1 MKQEKIINIRLV
13 LHTIGSLLFF
23 EAAFMLIAAA
33 VSYIYGEPDFHSL
46 LLSFGITLGVAL
58 LFYFSKKEEHQQ
70 YLKKR
75 EGYLIVALIWIV
87 FSVFGSLPFF
97 MSGYIPRYTDAFFE
111 TMSGFTTTG
120 ATILNDVEILP
131 HGLLFWRSIIQWLG
145 GMGII
150 VLFLAI
156 LPVFGIGG
164 MQLYVAEF
172 PGPIKD
178 KLRPRVAQTAKFLW
192 GIYTIL
198 TLIEAILLTIGGMS
212 FFDAVCHSFTTV
224 ATGGYST
231 KNASIAYWNSPFIEY
246 TVIFFMM
253 IAGINY
259 AIIYAA
265 LKGNFKKLYQN
276 EELKFYLLFGFGF
289 SLITVIGLLF
299 TQNLGAE
306 ASIRTG
312 TFQVFSL
319 MTGTG
324 YSTANYMNWI
334 PFLWS
339 FMFFIMIIGGCAGSA
354 AGGLKTVRV
363 ALLLKNSY
371 HEFKRLLHPN
381 AVIPVKFNQRVVPA
395 QIITNVL
402 AFVVLYALIAI
413 VSILIFTLLGI
424 GFIESIGTVVS
435 CLSNVGPGLG
445 SVGPMDNYSL
455 FPDAAKW
462 YASFLMLIGRL
473 EIFTVLFVLMPS
485 FWKR

>member
-1 MKQEKIINIRLV
+1 MKQDRIIDVRLV
-13 LHTIGSLLFF
+13 LQTLGSLLFF
-23 EAAFMLIAAA
+23 EAAFMLIAAV
-33 VSYIYGEPDFHSL
+33 VSYIYGEPDFRAL

-58 LFYFSKKEEHQQ
+58 PSYFAKKEDHQRH
-70 YLKKR
+70 LEKR
-75 EGYLIVALIWIV
+75 EGYLIVALIWVV

-97 MSGYIPRYTDAFFE
+97 ISGYIPAYTDAFFE

-120 ATILNDVEILP
+120 ATILNNVEALP
-131 HGLLFWRSIIQWLG
+131 HGLLFWRCIIQWLG

-150 VLFLAI
+150 VLSLAI
-156 LPVFGIGG
+156 LPIFGIGG
-164 MQLYVAEF
+164 MQLYAAEF
-172 PGPIKD
+172 PGPTKD
-178 KLRPRVAQTAKFLW
+178 KLRPRVAQTAKLLW
-192 GIYTIL
+192 GIYALL
-198 TLIEAILLTIGGMS
+198 TFVEIILLTIGGMN
-212 FFDAVCHSFTTV
+212 FFDAVCHSFTTI

-246 TVIFFMM
+246 VVIFFMM
-253 IAGINY
+253 VAGMNY
-259 AIIYAA
+259 VIIFSA
-265 LKGNFKKLYQN
+265 LKGNFKKLYQS
-276 EELKFYLLFGFGF
+276 EELKFYLLFGFGL

-324 YSTANYMNWI
+324 FCTANYMGWI
-334 PFLWS
+334 PFLWTL
-339 FMFFIMIIGGCAGSA
+339 MLFIMIIGGSAGSA

-371 HEFKRLLHPN
+371 YEFKRLLHPN
-381 AVIPVKFNQRVVPA
+381 AVIPVKFDQKVVPA

-402 AFVVLYALIAI
+402 AFVVLYALIAV
-413 VSILIFTLLGI
+413 VSVLIFTLLGI
-424 GFIESIGTVVS
+424 GFIESVGTVVS

-445 SVGPMDNYSL
+445 SVGPMDSYSQ

-462 YASFLMLIGRL
+462 YASFLMLTGRL
-473 EIFTVLFVLMPS
+473 EIFTVLFVLTPS